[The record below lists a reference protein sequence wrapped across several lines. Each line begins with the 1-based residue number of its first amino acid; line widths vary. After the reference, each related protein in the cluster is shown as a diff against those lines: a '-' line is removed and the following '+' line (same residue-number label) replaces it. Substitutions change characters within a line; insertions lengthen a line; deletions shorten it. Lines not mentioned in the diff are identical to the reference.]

1 MEEHIINESNQVNEE
16 NEKPNK
22 KKVRYT
28 PAHLKAQNK
37 YREKNRE
44 KYNEAQRL
52 LYEKKIQE
60 EEWQKHYLER
70 SRLNNKKWRDRKKE
84 ALIEKGE
91 YLERKRGRP
100 CKQLECISSETKY
113 IKDNNTEHKVY
124 SVKDYFSKI
133 TDEEKQIVNEIKT
146 DIEDEILD
154 NFSEIKQK
162 AIINKQEQFEKINE
176 LEEKNNLLT
185 ENILQSE
192 EKIKKLEEEI
202 ELLKNDEKINELEE
216 KNKLLTETL
225 LQVDNKIKKLEE
237 EIELLKIKK
246 IKIRKK

>member
-1 MEEHIINESNQVNEE
+1 MEEHIINDSNQVNGES
-16 NEKPNK
+16 EKQNK
-22 KKVRYT
+22 NKVRYT

-70 SRLNNKKWRDRKKE
+70 SRLNNKKWRDKKKE
-84 ALIEKGE
+84 ALIERSE
-91 YLERKRGRP
+91 YVERKRGRP
-100 CKQLECISSETKY
+100 HKSLECF
-113 IKDNNTEHKVY
+113 IKDEHTDHKVY

-133 TDEEKQIVNEIKT
+133 TDEEKQIVNEI
-146 DIEDEILD
+146 LD
-154 NFSEIKQK
+154 NVSEIKQK
-162 AIINKQEQFEKINE
+162 TIMNKQKQFEKINE
-176 LEEKNNLLT
+176 LKEENKLLT
-185 ENILQSE
+185 ETFLQSE
-192 EKIKKLEEEI
+192 ERIKKLEEEI

-216 KNKLLTETL
+216 ENKLLTNTL

-237 EIELLKIKK
+237 EIEFLKIKK
-246 IKIRKK
+246 

>member
-1 MEEHIINESNQVNEE
+1 MEEHIINESNQVSGES
-16 NEKPNK
+16 EKPNK

-70 SRLNNKKWRDRKKE
+70 SRLNNKKWRDKKKE
-84 ALIEKGE
+84 ALIKRGE
-91 YLERKRGRP
+91 YVERKRGRP

-133 TDEEKQIVNEIKT
+133 TDEEKQIVN
-146 DIEDEILD
+146 DIEILVIDEILD

-162 AIINKQEQFEKINE
+162 AIINKQEQF
-176 LEEKNNLLT
+176 
-185 ENILQSE
+185 
-192 EKIKKLEEEI
+192 
-202 ELLKNDEKINELEE
+202 EKINELEE

-237 EIELLKIKK
+237 EIELLRIKKIK

>member
-1 MEEHIINESNQVNEE
+1 MEEHIINESNQVSGES
-16 NEKPNK
+16 EKPNK

-70 SRLNNKKWRDRKKE
+70 SRVNNKKLRDKKKE
-84 ALIEKGE
+84 EMIERGE
-91 YLERKRGRP
+91 YVERKRGRP

-202 ELLKNDEKINELEE
+202 ELEE

-246 IKIRKK
+246 IKIKIRKK

>member
-1 MEEHIINESNQVNEE
+1 MEEHIINESNIPITPT
-16 NEKPNK
+16 EKENK

-70 SRLNNKKWRDRKKE
+70 SRLNNKKWRDKKKE
-84 ALIEKGE
+84 ALIKRGE
-91 YLERKRGRP
+91 YVERKRGRP

-154 NFSEIKQK
+154 NFSEIKQ
-162 AIINKQEQFEKINE
+162 EQFEKINE

-185 ENILQSE
+185 ENLLQSE
-192 EKIKKLEEEI
+192 EKT
-202 ELLKNDEKINELEE
+202 N
-216 KNKLLTETL
+216 
-225 LQVDNKIKKLEE
+225 KLEE

-246 IKIRKK
+246 IKIKIKIRKK

>member
-1 MEEHIINESNQVNEE
+1 MEEHIINDSNQVNEE
-16 NEKPNK
+16 SEKPNK

-70 SRLNNKKWRDRKKE
+70 SRLNNKKWRDKKKE
-84 ALIEKGE
+84 ALIERGE
-91 YLERKRGRP
+91 YVERKRGRP

-113 IKDNNTEHKVY
+113 INDNHTEHKVY
-124 SVKDYFSKI
+124 NVKDYFSKI
-133 TDEEKQIVNEIKT
+133 TDEEKQIVNK
-146 DIEDEILD
+146 ILD
-154 NFSEIKQK
+154 NVSEIKQK
-162 AIINKQEQFEKINE
+162 TIMNKQEQFEKINE
-176 LEEKNNLLT
+176 LEEENKLLT
-185 ENILQSE
+185 ETFLQSE
-192 EKIKKLEEEI
+192 ERIKKLEEEI
-202 ELLKNDEKINELEE
+202 ELLKNDEKIDELEE
-216 KNKLLTETL
+216 ENKLLTNTL

-237 EIELLKIKK
+237 EIEFLKIKK
-246 IKIRKK
+246 INS

>member
-1 MEEHIINESNQVNEE
+1 MDEHIINDNNISINEVNEE

-37 YREKNRE
+37 YRENNRE

-70 SRLNNKKWRDRKKE
+70 SRINNKKYREKRKE
-84 ALIEKGE
+84 TLIESGE
-91 YLERKRGRP
+91 YVEKKRGRP
-100 CKQLECISSETKY
+100 HKLLECI
-113 IKDNNTEHKVY
+113 IKDEHTDHKVNN
-124 SVKDYFSKI
+124 VKDYFSKI
-133 TDEEKQIVNEIKT
+133 TDEEKQIVNDIKT
-146 DIEDEILD
+146 DIEDELLD
-154 NFSEIKQK
+154 NVSEIKQK
-162 AIINKQEQFEKINE
+162 TIMNKQEQFEKINE
-176 LEEKNNLLT
+176 LEEENKLLT
-185 ENILQSE
+185 ENLIQSE
-192 EKIKKLEEEI
+192 ERIKKLGEEI
-202 ELLKNDEKINELEE
+202 ELLKNNEKINELEE
-216 KNKLLTETL
+216 ENKLLTNTL

-246 IKIRKK
+246 ITDK

>member
-1 MEEHIINESNQVNEE
+1 MEEHIINESNQVSGES
-16 NEKPNK
+16 EKPNK

-44 KYNEAQRL
+44 KYNESQRL

-70 SRLNNKKWRDRKKE
+70 SRLNNKKWRDKKKE
-84 ALIEKGE
+84 ALIERGE
-91 YLERKRGRP
+91 YVERKRGRP

-133 TDEEKQIVNEIKT
+133 TDEEKQIVN
-146 DIEDEILD
+146 DIEILVIDEILD
-154 NFSEIKQK
+154 NFSEI
-162 AIINKQEQFEKINE
+162 KQEQFEKINE
-176 LEEKNNLLT
+176 LEEKNKLLT

-225 LQVDNKIKKLEE
+225 LQSEEKI
-237 EIELLKIKK
+237 
-246 IKIRKK
+246 

>member
-1 MEEHIINESNQVNEE
+1 MEEHIINESNQVSGES
-16 NEKPNK
+16 EKPNK

-70 SRLNNKKWRDRKKE
+70 SRVNNKKLRDKKKE
-84 ALIEKGE
+84 EMIERGE
-91 YLERKRGRP
+91 YVERKRGRP

-133 TDEEKQIVNEIKT
+133 TDEEKQIITPTEKKNEIKT
-146 DIEDEILD
+146 DIEDELLD
-154 NFSEIKQK
+154 NVSEIKQK
-162 AIINKQEQFEKINE
+162 TIINKQEQFEKINE
-176 LEEKNNLLT
+176 LEEK
-185 ENILQSE
+185 
-192 EKIKKLEEEI
+192 
-202 ELLKNDEKINELEE
+202 INY
-216 KNKLLTETL
+216 
-225 LQVDNKIKKLEE
+225 
-237 EIELLKIKK
+237 
-246 IKIRKK
+246 